1 MTDDLFDIKGK
12 CAVISGASSGIGKEL
27 ALLYASHGCNVV
39 ILARR
44 KDRLFALAD
53 QLKQECSVN
62 VLPIVCDVTDE
73 KMLSDAINETACSF
87 GRIDIL
93 VNNAG
98 TTEKSE
104 DISTHSR
111 QQWDNV
117 INTNLTSAYIACREC
132 ARVMKRQR
140 YGRIINISSITG
152 IMGLRNQVSYA
163 ASKGALISMTKA
175 IAVELGPY
183 NITVNSIAP
192 GYIYTELTNPQSAGC
207 KYFKSRTVLDR
218 IGNTEDLRGIAL
230 LLASDASSYITGTV
244 IPVDGGILANI

>member
-1 MTDDLFDIKGK
+1 MVDDLFNIQGRY
-12 CAVISGASSGIGKEL
+12 AVISGASSGIGKEL
-27 ALLYASHGCNVV
+27 AFLYASHGCNVA

-44 KDRLFALAD
+44 KDRLETMAD
-53 QLKQECSVN
+53 QLNRQYSVN
-62 VLPIVCDVTDE
+62 VLPIACDVTDE
-73 KMLSDAINETACSF
+73 DMMVNAVNSISDSF

-111 QQWDNV
+111 QQWDHV
-117 INTNLTSAYIACREC
+117 LNTNLTSAYIMSREC
-132 ARVMKRQR
+132 VKIMKRQS
-140 YGRIINISSITG
+140 YGKIIHISSVTG
-152 IMGLRNQVSYA
+152 IMGLRNQVSYV

-175 IAVELGPY
+175 MAVELGPY
-183 NITVNSIAP
+183 NITVNAIAP

-207 KYFKSRTVLDR
+207 RYFKSRTVLDR
-218 IGNTEDLRGIAL
+218 IGTTEDLRGIAL
-230 LLASDASSYITGTV
+230 LLASDASSYMTGTV

>member
-1 MTDDLFDIKGK
+1 MTEDLFNIKGK
-12 CAVISGASSGIGKEL
+12 YAVISGASSGIGKEF
-27 ALLYASHGCNVV
+27 ALLYASCGCNVA

-44 KDRLFALAD
+44 KERLDELAN
-53 QLKQECSVN
+53 QIRNKYSVD
-62 VLPIVCDVTDE
+62 VLPIACDVTDE
-73 KMLSDAINETACSF
+73 AMLTNAINQVIDSF
-87 GRIDIL
+87 GKIDIL

-104 DISTHSR
+104 DISTHTR

-117 INTNLTSAYIACREC
+117 ISTNLTSAYVASREC
-132 ARVMKRQR
+132 AKIMKRQR
-140 YGRIINISSITG
+140 YGKIINISSVTG
-152 IMGLRNQVSYA
+152 IMGLRNQVSYV

-175 IAVELGPY
+175 MAVELGPY

-207 KYFKSRTVLDR
+207 RYFKSRTVLDR
-218 IGNTEDLRGIAL
+218 VGTTDDLRGIAL

-244 IPVDGGILANI
+244 IPVDGGVLANI

>member
-1 MTDDLFDIKGK
+1 MTEDLFNINGK
-12 CAVISGASSGIGKEL
+12 YAVISGASSGIGKEI
-27 ALLYASHGCNVV
+27 AFLYASHGCNIA

-44 KDRLFALAD
+44 KDRLDDLAD
-53 QLKQECSVN
+53 QLRKKCSIN
-62 VLPIVCDVTDE
+62 VLPIACDVTNE
-73 KMLSDAINETACSF
+73 EMFIGAINKVVDSF

-104 DISTHSR
+104 DISTHTR

-117 INTNLTSAYIACREC
+117 MNTNLTSAYIASREC
-132 ARVMKRQR
+132 AKIMKQQR
-140 YGRIINISSITG
+140 YGKIINISSVTG
-152 IMGLRNQVSYA
+152 IMGLRNQVSYV

-175 IAVELGPY
+175 MAVELGPY

-207 KYFKSRTVLDR
+207 RYFKSRTVLDR
-218 IGNTEDLRGIAL
+218 VGTTDDLKGIAL
-230 LLASDASSYITGTV
+230 LLASDASSYITGAV